1 MWTESCIAYSDLAL
15 TDLTDPWC
23 NMLQTLQV
31 SKNIGDK
38 KLSAERARE

>member
-1 MWTESCIAYSDLAL
+1 MWTESCIAYSDLDPA
-15 TDLTDPWC
+15 DLWC

-31 SKNIGDK
+31 RKNIGDK

>member
-1 MWTESCIAYSDLAL
+1 MWTESGIAYSDLA
-15 TDLTDPWC
+15 LTDPWC